1 MIRTLPLTRDRF
13 SGHLQEAGSEVAG
26 DAVVAHRSLQ
36 AFVENALVE
45 RCAWVVLEHQ
55 ASSFLRRPARMR
67 AASESLAQSAV
78 SSELPRAASQSSK
91 RTIDSRRP
99 Q

>member
-1 MIRTLPLTRDRF
+1 MIRTSAPSL

-45 RCAWVVLEHQ
+45 PAAPTGVVLEHQ

-91 RTIDSRRP
+91 RTIASRRP